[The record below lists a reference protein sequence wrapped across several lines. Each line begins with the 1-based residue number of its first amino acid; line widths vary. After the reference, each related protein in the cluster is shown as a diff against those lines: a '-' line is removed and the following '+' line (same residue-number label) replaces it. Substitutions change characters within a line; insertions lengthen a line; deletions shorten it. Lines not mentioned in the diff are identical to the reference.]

1 MFKSLRKPREFYKS
15 FFAMAVPVMLQNLIG
30 SSLGLVDTFM
40 VGTLGQNELGG
51 LSIANTPFFV
61 AMLFVF
67 GLQSGGA
74 VLMSQYWGKRD
85 IPTINRVLGIT
96 WMFAVGA
103 SFIFATIVFIFPRA
117 VMGLIT
123 NNEAQL
129 EVAVRYGRIVAYSY
143 VLNSFTSIYIGARRS
158 CESPQL
164 GTAVV
169 IIGMGSNV
177 VFNYIFIFGK
187 LGFAPMGVEGAA
199 LGTLMARVVELIVV
213 VAYMAVTQ
221 RKPNQ
226 VLRLM
231 PSRIFRPGLTIM
243 KDFLRYASPVMLNE
257 TLWGLGFSMYT
268 VIFGHMAT
276 SGDVVPAYAVARNIE
291 QIATVAM
298 MAVANATAVLVG
310 KAVGAGESKEE
321 VFSLSRTFITIAMLS
336 GLASGLILLIVLFT
350 ILRPFV
356 YPAFDLTDG
365 AQRACTIIL
374 TLQGIFCLFRSFSST
389 LVVGVLRGGGDVN
402 FGLFLDVSAMWLFA
416 IPLGAIAGLVL
427 GLDIL
432 WVYLIIMSEE
442 LIKFIL
448 GMIRFRGGK
457 WIRNVTRDNVA

>member
-1 MFKSLRKPREFYKS
+1 MFKSLRRPREFYRS
-15 FFAMAVPVMLQNLIG
+15 FFAMAIPVMLQNLIS

-40 VGTLGQNELGG
+40 VGTLGQDELGG

-103 SFIFATIVFIFPRA
+103 SFIFATVVFLFPRS

-123 NNEAQL
+123 NNAAQMD
-129 EVAVRYGRIVAYSY
+129 VAVRYGRIVAYSY
-143 VLNSFTSIYIGARRS
+143 AINSFTSIYIGARRS
-158 CESPQL
+158 CESPKL

-199 LGTLMARVVELIVV
+199 LGTLMARIVELVV
-213 VAYMAVTQ
+213 VVVYMVATQ
-221 RKPNQ
+221 HRESQ
-226 VLRLM
+226 VLKLM
-231 PSRIFRPGLTIM
+231 PARIFRPGVTIM

-257 TLWGLGFSMYT
+257 TMWGLGFSMYT

-276 SGDVVPAYAVARNIE
+276 SGDVVPAYSVARSIE

-310 KAVGAGESKEE
+310 KSVGAGDSKEN

-336 GLASGLILLIVLFT
+336 GLVSGLILLIVLFT
-350 ILRPFV
+350 VLRPFV
-356 YPAFDLTDG
+356 YPAFDLTEG
-365 AQRACTIIL
+365 AQHACTIIL

-402 FGLFLDVSAMWLFA
+402 FGLVIDISAMWLYA
-416 IPLGAIAGLVL
+416 IPAGAIAGLIF

-432 WVYLIIMSEE
+432 WVYLLIMSEE
-442 LIKFIL
+442 LIKFAL
-448 GMIRFRGGK
+448 GMIRFRSGK
-457 WIRNVTRDNVA
+457 WIRNVTRDIAA